1 MGRMTIRTEPL
12 DYAVYLQ
19 VLEFCKADFRSVKSF
34 FDKYITAIS
43 YQTFQAAMR
52 GELISDETTE
62 AINTALDV
70 ANWESIRRDRK
81 TCPHCKA
88 ALD

>member
-12 DYAVYLQ
+12 DRSVYQ
-19 VLEFCKADFRSVKSF
+19 QILEFCKDDFRSVKSF
-34 FDKYITAIS
+34 FDKYITSIS

-52 GELISDETTE
+52 GELISDETTA
-62 AINTALDV
+62 AINTAIDV
-70 ANWESIRRDRK
+70 ANREVIRRDRK

-88 ALD
+88 VLD